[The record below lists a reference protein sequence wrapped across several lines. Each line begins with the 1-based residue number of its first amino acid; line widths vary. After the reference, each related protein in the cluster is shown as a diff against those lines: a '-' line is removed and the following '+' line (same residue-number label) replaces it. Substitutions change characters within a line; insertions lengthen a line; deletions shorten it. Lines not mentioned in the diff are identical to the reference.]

1 MKCYSVNGQPATAAP
16 LARLRERY
24 SAGEP
29 VTIQEAFAAAGLTA
43 REAHVLLARTF
54 GRSYGD
60 IADDDALLK
69 ADGSPLSRQRVERIE
84 HEARQK
90 LGLTASVAVAIH
102 AAERAGRS
110 ADLMDRR
117 RRVRLTDLHVAPAA
131 A

>member
-1 MKCYSVNGQPATAAP
+1 MKSYSVNGRPATAAP

-24 SAGEP
+24 DAGVP
-29 VTIQEAFAAAGLTA
+29 VTIEQAFAAAGLTA

-60 IADDDALLK
+60 IAGDDALRK
-69 ADGSPLSRQRVERIE
+69 ADGAPVSRQRVERIE

-90 LGLTASVAVAIH
+90 LGLTASVAVAVH
-102 AAERAGRS
+102 AAERTGRS
-110 ADLMDRR
+110 ADLMDRG